1 METFPSARFFA
12 LITRAEECDVFLV
25 LNRRGAREDR
35 LKLWVSLPHEMQ
47 LITGPVVPP
56 THSPR
61 TELDASVTS
70 VYPMTRAQEGIWMA
84 YSAQPQHTLYN
95 LTMKFTLASSDTYSM
110 EKVLAGIQTLTAR
123 HGILRSTF
131 HGNKS
136 VLSRPFVAEWDA
148 QSALPSVRIV
158 AEPKT
163 AIAKMHL
170 QKLLHQAVPLSE
182 EFAVRWLVVELQ
194 GAIEVYVIAHH
205 IALDGTSM
213 SELSGELLCLLD
225 GKAEESKPIGEVFQK
240 AHMMESVFR
249 GSGAFQLAKEFWLS
263 QAGIPRRSSGKVCP
277 RCPSPRTTV
286 RLRDGPSSA
295 KTCQLAQWSARHRTS
310 WFRVALAV
318 VALLTQSHS
327 IAGSSRD
334 QTLTVAFGGR
344 PKGLDRTVGHF
355 ANALPI
361 RVPVSHLIRSSSTI
375 TFDALLRLLSTTV
388 STAKKH
394 ERFSFTDLSQAC
406 LEEGCMPPRAQVAVT
421 LSPKLEREECE
432 LYPVEGPYDLFF
444 CFLEAADS
452 VSLGVIYDPT
462 LFDQKSIAA
471 LKVDFER
478 IVAQAMAETPF
489 DLQPLLGSRIPC
501 LMPPIDT
508 TDAGQV
514 SKRRFHAMFEHQ
526 AARNPAAVAMSCAER
541 DESMTYGE
549 MNERANQM
557 ANALR
562 QLGMGRTHVVLLHL
576 KRGFSTLC
584 WILAVLK
591 AGATYAIADQGHP
604 LERTRSAMAVAEP
617 DLIVDDGM
625 VSKWASSQ
633 GPSRSCARTR
643 ASWTR
648 SRETIWRMCRKT
660 MTWHTLSSLLAAP
673 VCQPKGVEITHSSLS
688 NWITAAH
695 AAGYFPMGPFSRV
708 LQFATFAFD
717 AAVLEW
723 SLALSLGS
731 NLCFANTPQALIGDY
746 LADVIDK
753 NLVTHMHLT
762 PSVLGTLPASRR
774 LQSLEC
780 ISVGGE
786 MVPDNLIERW
796 RTRVTL
802 QNAYGPTEATV
813 VMAHR
818 PQPSSPGDAAPSA
831 ANIGKPHSPTEVF
844 VCNPSFDRLL
854 AVNEVGEVCL
864 AGPQLARGYRNRA
877 DLTSQ
882 RFAVHPQNGKR
893 MYKTGDR
900 GKLLADGTVVL
911 MGRMDR
917 ELKVRGYRIDLDD
930 LERTVVAVMPSIISV
945 SVQSSPSG
953 TDLCVFVSPQTVDGT
968 ELKRLL
974 GLRVPSYMVPR
985 NVYCLPRL
993 PLNTSDKTDHK
1004 VIKLRMEELIRDA
1017 KFPSGATTP
1026 ISTSS
1031 DEDDL
1036 SSLEDSSRSSTL
1048 ADSTM
1053 LQADESV
1060 SHQDLT
1066 NVWIELL
1073 ELKSAPSGKSSF
1085 FDLGGNS
1092 LLAQTLIEKVRG
1104 QLPSGSLSVS
1114 VLDLFTYPCLDD
1126 FIPFVQSR
1134 APAKVTAPRVKGP
1147 RMSRQ
1152 SSTKSLAP
1160 ASQVDTISSLTNIWK
1175 SVLQLDRVA
1184 KDASFFD
1191 AGGNSLLM
1199 TTLHKSIVRSWPGCG
1214 VQLIDLFQ
1222 NATIQSQAEL
1232 IAVPSPVHSTA
1243 PSLKARKKRASATG
1257 KKERVASRES
1267 AGPDESRDIAIVG
1280 IAVEVF
1286 PGGVYVPHRGALKDV
1301 WEFDGARW
1309 GIKAEEAEEMDPQQK
1324 LLMTVAQELWRMRVR
1339 FRLLPDRTRSACS
1352 WEPLPRPGFP
1362 VACCIAFQIS
1372 ELTLFL
1378 GKPDEDAFHHAHRE
1392 ALTPC
1397 LSALTAYHLNLQGPN
1412 VTLHTACSSGM
1423 VAMSLAVDNLRSK
1436 TCDVALAGGVS
1447 VAFPQCVPKTLIAA
1461 GKSTHR
1467 LQSGISHC
1475 ADTPVLA
1482 FWALPTIR
1490 LAIRRH
1496 ASGRRSLCAG
1506 AQADERR
1513 CPRRGRY
1520 LRCGQ
1525 GDGRRLRR
1533 KPGKAGPTVPSPRG
1547 QAQSVKG
1554 AWMDA
1559 GVSAGKLVYA
1569 EWVLDIQVAHVNSA
1583 NVLHRLHGSG
1593 TPIGDALE
1601 LEGLK
1606 MARRELGVEKTPYI
1620 VGSNKGNLG
1629 NCEAAS
1635 GLVSVIK
1642 LVKSIQHGVVPPLQS
1657 FEQPNPVIDP
1667 TLKISFA
1674 KNPVRLSPD
1683 ALLSASSTGLGGVN
1697 AHCVLAFPPAQHKR
1711 KASVEA
1717 TFIKGPVDVS
1727 VEVPSPKASVPDA
1740 TSAGHLVLR
1749 HVRSILGTDEISST
1763 TVLRDAGLDSRG
1775 QMALLH
1781 QLQQAGCHIP
1791 LSAFI
1796 DPSCTVESIVASI
1809 SASLPSYISFLQQ
1822 APTGTTYVLIAPG
1835 GGSCLSYAAL
1845 ARHLPADSTIMALD
1859 HPALHGID
1867 SDCGI
1872 NELATRYVKDMPP
1885 TCRDVVLVGAS
1896 FGGLVATAMLG
1907 PMQEAGIQ
1915 VRAVALIDSPF
1926 PGSTSADVLLTAD
1939 AFVRNVFSAES
1950 RPALSAEEATLDLAA
1965 FAARHGSDIRAL
1977 AGTYEKNVKAMADWL
1992 PSGPHTTSALYVA
2005 AATDE
2010 VDERWKAAYSGMSV
2024 ERVEGSMPVRGLE
2037 TTPPSSLGGSQGCS
2051 PLSRPHN
2058 VLFLL
2063 GLSPA

>member
-1 METFPSARFFA
+1 
-12 LITRAEECDVFLV
+12 
-25 LNRRGAREDR
+25 
-35 LKLWVSLPHEMQ
+35 
-47 LITGPVVPP
+47 
-56 THSPR
+56 
-61 TELDASVTS
+61 
-70 VYPMTRAQEGIWMA
+70 
-84 YSAQPQHTLYN
+84 
-95 LTMKFTLASSDTYSM
+95 
-110 EKVLAGIQTLTAR
+110 
-123 HGILRSTF
+123 
-131 HGNKS
+131 
-136 VLSRPFVAEWDA
+136 
-148 QSALPSVRIV
+148 
-158 AEPKT
+158 
-163 AIAKMHL
+163 
-170 QKLLHQAVPLSE
+170 
-182 EFAVRWLVVELQ
+182 
-194 GAIEVYVIAHH
+194 
-205 IALDGTSM
+205 
-213 SELSGELLCLLD
+213 
-225 GKAEESKPIGEVFQK
+225 
-240 AHMMESVFR
+240 
-249 GSGAFQLAKEFWLS
+249 
-263 QAGIPRRSSGKVCP
+263 
-277 RCPSPRTTV
+277 
-286 RLRDGPSSA
+286 
-295 KTCQLAQWSARHRTS
+295 
-310 WFRVALAV
+310 
-318 VALLTQSHS
+318 
-327 IAGSSRD
+327 
-334 QTLTVAFGGR
+334 
-344 PKGLDRTVGHF
+344 
-355 ANALPI
+355 
-361 RVPVSHLIRSSSTI
+361 TI

-394 ERFSFTDLSQAC
+394 ERFSFMDLSQAC

-489 DLQPLLGSRIPC
+489 DLQPLLGNRIPC
-501 LMPPIDT
+501 LLPPIDT

-514 SKRRFHAMFEHQ
+514 SKRRFHVMFEHQ
-526 AARNPAAVAMSCAER
+526 AARNPAALAMSCAER

-625 VSKWASSQ
+625 GIEVGLFSGTVKILRTDTCTLDAFPKDNLEDVSQ
-633 GPSRSCARTR
+633 DDD
-643 ASWTR
+643 
-648 SRETIWRMCRKT
+648 
-660 MTWHTLSSLLAAP
+660 LAYI
-673 VCQPKGVEITHSSLS
+673 VFTSGSTGQPKGVEITHSSLS

-831 ANIGKPHSPTEVF
+831 ANIGKPHWPTEVF

-1060 SHQDLT
+1060 SHQELT

-1160 ASQVDTISSLTNIWK
+1160 ASQADTISSLTNIWK

-1232 IAVPSPVHSTA
+1232 IAVPSPELIAVPSPVHSTA

-1280 IAVEVF
+1280 IAGRFPGSSSPQELYQLLLDQTEALTHLCPDSPVEVF

-1324 LLMTVAQELWRMRVR
+1324 LLMTVAQEALE
-1339 FRLLPDRTRSACS
+1339 DASAVPPAS
-1352 WEPLPRPGFP
+1352 GPNKIG
-1362 VACCIAFQIS
+1362 
-1372 ELTLFL
+1372 LFV
-1378 GKPDEDAFHHAHRE
+1378 GAAPSTWVPSKPDEDAFHHAHRE

-1447 VAFPQCVPKTLIAA
+1447 VAFPQAGYLTAPTRLFSPSGHCRPFDSRSDGTLPGDAV
-1461 GKSTHR
+1461 
-1467 LQSGISHC
+1467 C
-1475 ADTPVLA
+1475 ALVLKRMSDA
-1482 FWALPTIR
+1482 VR
-1490 LAIRRH
+1490 
-1496 ASGRRSLCAG
+1496 
-1506 AQADERR
+1506 D
-1513 CPRRGRY
+1513 
-1520 LRCGQ
+1520 
-1525 GDGRRLRR
+1525 GDDIYAVVKGMAVGSDG

-1569 EWVLDIQVAHVNSA
+1569 E
-1583 NVLHRLHGSG
+1583 LHGSG

-1717 TFIKGPVDVS
+1717 TSIKGPVDVS

-1791 LSAFI
+1791 CVPSFI
-1796 DPSCTVESIVASI
+1796 
-1809 SASLPSYISFLQQ
+1809 
-1822 APTGTTYVLIAPG
+1822 
-1835 GGSCLSYAAL
+1835 
-1845 ARHLPADSTIMALD
+1845 
-1859 HPALHGID
+1859 
-1867 SDCGI
+1867 
-1872 NELATRYVKDMPP
+1872 
-1885 TCRDVVLVGAS
+1885 
-1896 FGGLVATAMLG
+1896 
-1907 PMQEAGIQ
+1907 
-1915 VRAVALIDSPF
+1915 
-1926 PGSTSADVLLTAD
+1926 
-1939 AFVRNVFSAES
+1939 
-1950 RPALSAEEATLDLAA
+1950 
-1965 FAARHGSDIRAL
+1965 
-1977 AGTYEKNVKAMADWL
+1977 
-1992 PSGPHTTSALYVA
+1992 
-2005 AATDE
+2005 
-2010 VDERWKAAYSGMSV
+2010 
-2024 ERVEGSMPVRGLE
+2024 
-2037 TTPPSSLGGSQGCS
+2037 
-2051 PLSRPHN
+2051 
-2058 VLFLL
+2058 
-2063 GLSPA
+2063 

>member
-1 METFPSARFFA
+1 M
-12 LITRAEECDVFLV
+12 
-25 LNRRGAREDR
+25 
-35 LKLWVSLPHEMQ
+35 K
-47 LITGPVVPP
+47 LITGPVVAPS
-56 THSPR
+56 HFQR

-70 VYPMTRAQEGIWMA
+70 VYPMTRAQEGMWMA

-158 AEPKT
+158 VEPKT
-163 AIAKMHL
+163 VIAKMHL

-213 SELSGELLCLLD
+213 SELSGELLGLLD

-263 QAGIPRRSSGKVCP
+263 QSRNTSSIQWKGVPKVP
-277 RCPSPRTTV
+277 ESQNYREIARWSEFSK
-286 RLRDGPSSA
+286 D
-295 KTCQLAQWSARHRTS
+295 QLAQWSARHRTS

-394 ERFSFTDLSQAC
+394 ERFSFMDLSQAC

-489 DLQPLLGSRIPC
+489 DLQPLLGNRIPC
-501 LMPPIDT
+501 LLPPIDT

-514 SKRRFHAMFEHQ
+514 SKRRFHVMFEHQ
-526 AARNPAAVAMSCAER
+526 AARNPAALAMSCAER

-625 VSKWASSQ
+625 GIEVGLFSGTVKILRTDTCTLDAFPKDNLEDVSQ
-633 GPSRSCARTR
+633 DDD
-643 ASWTR
+643 
-648 SRETIWRMCRKT
+648 
-660 MTWHTLSSLLAAP
+660 LAYI
-673 VCQPKGVEITHSSLS
+673 VFTSGSTGQPKGVEITHSSLS

-831 ANIGKPHSPTEVF
+831 ANIGKPHWPTEVF

-1060 SHQDLT
+1060 SHQELT

-1160 ASQVDTISSLTNIWK
+1160 ASQADTISSLTNIWK

-1232 IAVPSPVHSTA
+1232 IAVPSPELIAVPSPVHSTA

-1280 IAVEVF
+1280 IAGRFPGSSSPQELYQLLLDQTEALTHLCPDSPVEVF

-1324 LLMTVAQELWRMRVR
+1324 LLMTVAQEALE
-1339 FRLLPDRTRSACS
+1339 DASAVPPAS
-1352 WEPLPRPGFP
+1352 GPNKIG
-1362 VACCIAFQIS
+1362 
-1372 ELTLFL
+1372 LFV
-1378 GKPDEDAFHHAHRE
+1378 GAAPSTWVPSKPDEDAFHHAHRE

-1447 VAFPQCVPKTLIAA
+1447 VAFPQAGYLTAPTRLFSPSGHCRPFDSRSDGTLPGDAV
-1461 GKSTHR
+1461 
-1467 LQSGISHC
+1467 C
-1475 ADTPVLA
+1475 ALVLKRMSDA
-1482 FWALPTIR
+1482 VR
-1490 LAIRRH
+1490 
-1496 ASGRRSLCAG
+1496 
-1506 AQADERR
+1506 D
-1513 CPRRGRY
+1513 
-1520 LRCGQ
+1520 
-1525 GDGRRLRR
+1525 GDDIYAVVKGMAVGSDG

-1717 TFIKGPVDVS
+1717 TSIKGPVDVS

-1809 SASLPSYISFLQQ
+1809 SASLASYISFLQQ

-1950 RPALSAEEATLDLAA
+1950 RPALSAEEATLDLAT

-1977 AGTYEKNVKAMADWL
+1977 AGTYEKNVKAMAEWL
-1992 PSGPHTTSALYVA
+1992 PSGPYATSALYVA
-2005 AATDE
+2005 ATAGE
-2010 VDERWKAAYSGMSV
+2010 VDERWEAAFSGMSV
-2024 ERVEGSMPVRGLE
+2024 ERVEGEHAGAWIGDNAVKVAGWIEKM
-2037 TTPPSSLGGSQGCS
+2037 LGAQ
-2051 PLSRPHN
+2051 
-2058 VLFLL
+2058 
-2063 GLSPA
+2063 

>member
-1 METFPSARFFA
+1 
-12 LITRAEECDVFLV
+12 
-25 LNRRGAREDR
+25 
-35 LKLWVSLPHEMQ
+35 MQ

-263 QAGIPRRSSGKVCP
+263 QSRNTSSIEWKGVPKVP
-277 RCPSPRTTV
+277 ESQNYREIARWSEFSK
-286 RLRDGPSSA
+286 D
-295 KTCQLAQWSARHRTS
+295 QLAQWSARHRTS

-625 VSKWASSQ
+625 GIEVGLFSGTVKILRTDTCILDAFPRDNLEDVSQ
-633 GPSRSCARTR
+633 DDD
-643 ASWTR
+643 
-648 SRETIWRMCRKT
+648 
-660 MTWHTLSSLLAAP
+660 LAYI
-673 VCQPKGVEITHSSLS
+673 VFTSGSTGQPKGVEITHSSLS

-1060 SHQDLT
+1060 SHQELT

-1160 ASQVDTISSLTNIWK
+1160 ASQADTISSLTNIWK

-1280 IAVEVF
+1280 IAGRFPGSSSPQELYQLLLDQTEALTHLCPDSPVEVF

-1324 LLMTVAQELWRMRVR
+1324 LLMTVAQEALE
-1339 FRLLPDRTRSACS
+1339 DASAVPPAS
-1352 WEPLPRPGFP
+1352 GPNKIG
-1362 VACCIAFQIS
+1362 
-1372 ELTLFL
+1372 LFV
-1378 GKPDEDAFHHAHRE
+1378 GAAPSTWVPSKPDEDAFHHAHRE

-1447 VAFPQCVPKTLIAA
+1447 VAFPQAGYLTAPTRLFSPSGHCRPFDSRSDGTLPGDAV
-1461 GKSTHR
+1461 
-1467 LQSGISHC
+1467 C
-1475 ADTPVLA
+1475 ALVLKRMSDA
-1482 FWALPTIR
+1482 VR
-1490 LAIRRH
+1490 
-1496 ASGRRSLCAG
+1496 
-1506 AQADERR
+1506 D
-1513 CPRRGRY
+1513 
-1520 LRCGQ
+1520 
-1525 GDGRRLRR
+1525 GDDIYAVVKGMAVGSDG

-1872 NELATRYVKDMPP
+1872 DDLARRYVKDMPP

-1926 PGSTSADVLLTAD
+1926 PGSTPADVLLTAD

-1950 RPALSAEEATLDLAA
+1950 RPALSAEETTLDLAT

-1977 AGTYEKNVKAMADWL
+1977 AGTYEKSVKAMADWL
-1992 PSGPHTTSALYVA
+1992 PSGPHATSALYVA
-2005 AATDE
+2005 AATNE
-2010 VDERWKAAYSGMSV
+2010 VDERWKAAYAGMSV
-2024 ERVEGSMPVRGLE
+2024 ERVEGEHAGAWIGDNASKLAGWIGGLLAAQ
-2037 TTPPSSLGGSQGCS
+2037 SAS
-2051 PLSRPHN
+2051 
-2058 VLFLL
+2058 
-2063 GLSPA
+2063 

>member
-1 METFPSARFFA
+1 
-12 LITRAEECDVFLV
+12 
-25 LNRRGAREDR
+25 
-35 LKLWVSLPHEMQ
+35 MQ

-158 AEPKT
+158 AGPKT

-263 QAGIPRRSSGKVCP
+263 QSRNTSSIQWKGVPKVP
-277 RCPSPRTTV
+277 ESQNYREIARWSEFSK
-286 RLRDGPSSA
+286 D
-295 KTCQLAQWSARHRTS
+295 QLAQWSARHRTS

-318 VALLTQSHS
+318 VALLTESHS
-327 IAGSSRD
+327 IVGSSRD

-444 CFLEAADS
+444 CFLEASDS

-471 LKVDFER
+471 LKVDFDR

-489 DLQPLLGSRIPC
+489 DLQPLLGNRIPY
-501 LMPPIDT
+501 LLPPIDT

-514 SKRRFHAMFEHQ
+514 SKRRFHVMFEHQ
-526 AARNPAAVAMSCAER
+526 AARNPAALAMSCAER

-625 VSKWASSQ
+625 GIEVGLFSGTVKILRTDTCILDAFPRDNLEDVSQ
-633 GPSRSCARTR
+633 DDD
-643 ASWTR
+643 
-648 SRETIWRMCRKT
+648 
-660 MTWHTLSSLLAAP
+660 LAYI
-673 VCQPKGVEITHSSLS
+673 VFTSGSTGQPKGVEITHSSLS

-731 NLCFANTPQALIGDY
+731 NLCFGNTPQALIGDY

-831 ANIGKPHSPTEVF
+831 ANIGHPHSPTEVF

-1243 PSLKARKKRASATG
+1243 PSLNARKKRASATG

-1280 IAVEVF
+1280 IAGRFPGSSSPQELYQLLLDQTEALTHLCPDSPVEVF

-1324 LLMTVAQELWRMRVR
+1324 LLMTVAQEALE
-1339 FRLLPDRTRSACS
+1339 DASAVPPAS
-1352 WEPLPRPGFP
+1352 GPNKIG
-1362 VACCIAFQIS
+1362 
-1372 ELTLFL
+1372 LFV
-1378 GKPDEDAFHHAHRE
+1378 GAAPSTWVPSKPDEDAFHHAHRE

-1447 VAFPQCVPKTLIAA
+1447 VAFPQAGYLTAPTRLFSPSGHCRPFDSRSDGTLPGDAV
-1461 GKSTHR
+1461 
-1467 LQSGISHC
+1467 C
-1475 ADTPVLA
+1475 ALVLKRMSDA
-1482 FWALPTIR
+1482 VR
-1490 LAIRRH
+1490 
-1496 ASGRRSLCAG
+1496 
-1506 AQADERR
+1506 D
-1513 CPRRGRY
+1513 
-1520 LRCGQ
+1520 
-1525 GDGRRLRR
+1525 GDDIYAVVKGMAVGSDG

-1697 AHCVLAFPPAQHKR
+1697 AHCVLAFPPAQYKR

-1717 TFIKGPVDVS
+1717 TSIKGPVDVS

-1749 HVRSILGTDEISST
+1749 HVRSILGTDEISYT

-1859 HPALHGID
+1859 HPALHGIE

-2024 ERVEGSMPVRGLE
+2024 ERVEGEHAGAWIGDNASKLAGWIAGLLAAQ
-2037 TTPPSSLGGSQGCS
+2037 SAS
-2051 PLSRPHN
+2051 
-2058 VLFLL
+2058 
-2063 GLSPA
+2063 

>member
-1 METFPSARFFA
+1 
-12 LITRAEECDVFLV
+12 
-25 LNRRGAREDR
+25 
-35 LKLWVSLPHEMQ
+35 MQ
-47 LITGPVVPP
+47 LITGPVVAPGRP
-56 THSPR
+56 QHTD
-61 TELDASVTS
+61 LDPSVTS

-95 LTMKFTLASSDTYSM
+95 LTMKFTLDASDAYSM

-136 VLSRPFVAEWDA
+136 VLPVPFVAEWD
-148 QSALPSVRIV
+148 SHSSLPSVRFV
-158 AEPKT
+158 SEPKSPL
-163 AIAKMHL
+163 AKMHL
-170 QKLLHQAVPLSE
+170 QKLLHQAVPLSD
-182 EFAVRWLVVELQ
+182 EFAVRWIVVKFQ
-194 GAIEVYVIAHH
+194 GALEVYVIAHH

-213 SELSGELLCLLD
+213 SELSGELLGLLD
-225 GKAEESKPIGEVFQK
+225 GKVEESKSVTESFQK

-249 GSGAFQLAKEFWLS
+249 GSGAFQLAREFWLS
-263 QAGIPRRSSGKVCP
+263 QSRSTSSIQWKGLPKSSGSENYREISRWSEFSK
-277 RCPSPRTTV
+277 
-286 RLRDGPSSA
+286 DE
-295 KTCQLAQWSARHRTS
+295 LAQWSARHRTS

-318 VALLTQSHS
+318 VALLTQAHS
-327 IAGSSRD
+327 IPGSSRD

-361 RVPVSHLIRSSSTI
+361 RVPVTELIRSSSTI

-388 STAKKH
+388 SAAKKH

-444 CFLEAADS
+444 CFLEGADS

-462 LFDQKSIAA
+462 LFDQKSIAS
-471 LKVDFER
+471 LKVDFEQ
-478 IVAQAMAETPF
+478 IVTQAMAETPF
-489 DLQPLLGSRIPC
+489 DLKPLLDSRIPC
-501 LMPPIDT
+501 LLPTVDP
-508 TDAGQV
+508 TDLVEV
-514 SKRRFHAMFEHQ
+514 SKRRFHVMFEHQ
-526 AARNPAAVAMSCAER
+526 AARNPDALAMTCAER
-541 DESMTYGE
+541 EESMTYGE
-549 MNERANQM
+549 MNGRANQM

-562 QLGMGRTHVVLLHL
+562 QLGMGRTNVVLLHL
-576 KRGFSTLC
+576 QRGLSTLC

-604 LERTRSAMAVAEP
+604 LERTRSVMTVAEP
-617 DLIVDDGM
+617 DLVVDDGM
-625 VSKWASSQ
+625 GVDVGFFSGTVKTLRTHTCSLDGFSKDNLNDVSQ
-633 GPSRSCARTR
+633 D
-643 ASWTR
+643 
-648 SRETIWRMCRKT
+648 ED
-660 MTWHTLSSLLAAP
+660 LAYI
-673 VCQPKGVEITHSSLS
+673 VFTSGSTGQPKGVEISHSNLS
-688 NWITAAH
+688 NWIASAH
-695 AAGYFPMGPFSRV
+695 GSGYFAMGPFSRV

-818 PQPSSPGDAAPSA
+818 PQPSSPGEVAPSA
-831 ANIGKPHSPTEVF
+831 ANIGKPHSPMEVF

-854 AVNEVGEVCL
+854 AVNEIGEVCL

-877 DLTSQ
+877 DLTSE

-911 MGRMDR
+911 MGRMDPT
-917 ELKVRGYRIDLDD
+917 LRIDLDD
-930 LERTVVAVMPSIISV
+930 LERTILAVMPSIISV

-953 TDLCVFVSPQTVDGT
+953 NDLCVFVSPQTVDGT

-974 GLRVPSYMVPR
+974 ALRVPSYMVPR
-985 NVYCLPRL
+985 NVYCLQRL

-1004 VIKLRMEELIRDA
+1004 VIKLRMDELIRDA
-1017 KFPSGATTP
+1017 KFPSGGSTP

-1036 SSLEDSSRSSTL
+1036 SSIEDSSRSSTL
-1048 ADSTM
+1048 ADSTL
-1053 LQADESV
+1053 LQADESM
-1060 SHQDLT
+1060 SHQELT
-1066 NVWIELL
+1066 NIWIELL

-1092 LLAQTLIEKVRG
+1092 LLAQTLIERVRG
-1104 QLPSGSLSVS
+1104 QLPTGSLTVS
-1114 VLDLFTYPCLDD
+1114 VLDLFTYPSLED

-1134 APAKVTAPRVKGP
+1134 APPKIASPVVKGT
-1147 RMSRQ
+1147 RISRQ
-1152 SSTKSLAP
+1152 SSTKSLTVAND
-1160 ASQVDTISSLTNIWK
+1160 VDTISSLTNIWK
-1175 SVLQLDRVA
+1175 SVLQLDRV
-1184 KDASFFD
+1184 KEDASFFD

-1199 TTLHKSIVRSWPGCG
+1199 TTLHQSILQSWPGCG
-1214 VQLIDLFQ
+1214 VQLIHLFQ
-1222 NATIQSQAEL
+1222 NATIRSQAQL
-1232 IAVPSPVHSTA
+1232 ITVPSPASRSA
-1243 PSLKARKKRASATG
+1243 PSLKARKKKASVTG
-1257 KKERVASRES
+1257 KKERAARKDSTSPE
-1267 AGPDESRDIAIVG
+1267 ESRDIAIVG
-1280 IAVEVF
+1280 IAGRFPGSSSPQELYQLLLDQTEGLTHLCPDSPIEVF

-1309 GIKAEEAEEMDPQQK
+1309 DIKAEEAEEMDPQQK
-1324 LLMTVAQELWRMRVR
+1324 LLMTVAQEALE
-1339 FRLLPDRTRSACS
+1339 DASAVPPAS
-1352 WEPLPRPGFP
+1352 GPNKIG
-1362 VACCIAFQIS
+1362 
-1372 ELTLFL
+1372 LFV
-1378 GKPDEDAFHHAHRE
+1378 GAAPSTWVPSKPDEDAFHHAHRE

-1412 VTLHTACSSGM
+1412 VTLHTACSSGL

-1436 TCDVALAGGVS
+1436 TCDVAVAGGVS
-1447 VAFPQCVPKTLIAA
+1447 VAFPQAGYITAPARLFSPSGHCRPFDSRSDGTLPGDAVCA
-1461 GKSTHR
+1461 LVLKR
-1467 LQSGISHC
+1467 L
-1475 ADTPVLA
+1475 
-1482 FWALPTIR
+1482 
-1490 LAIRRH
+1490 
-1496 ASGRRSLCAG
+1496 
-1506 AQADERR
+1506 
-1513 CPRRGRY
+1513 
-1520 LRCGQ
+1520 
-1525 GDGRRLRR
+1525 GDAVRDGDDIYAVVKGMAVGSDG
-1533 KPGKAGPTVPSPRG
+1533 KPGKAGPVVPSPRG
-1547 QAQSVKG
+1547 QAQSVKD
-1554 AWMDA
+1554 AWTDA

-1569 EWVLDIQVAHVNSA
+1569 E
-1583 NVLHRLHGSG
+1583 LHGSG

-1606 MARRELGVEKTPYI
+1606 MARRELGVEQMPYI

-1642 LVKSIQHGVVPPLQS
+1642 LVKSIQHGVIPPLQS

-1674 KNPVRLSPD
+1674 KNPVQLSPD
-1683 ALLSASSTGLGGVN
+1683 ALLSASSIGLGGVN
-1697 AHCVLAFPPAQHKR
+1697 AHCVLAFPPAQHTR
-1711 KASVEA
+1711 KASVEVMP
-1717 TFIKGPVDVS
+1717 I
-1727 VEVPSPKASVPDA
+1727 KASVDVLLEVPGPKTRLPEVA
-1740 TSAGHLVLR
+1740 SAGHLVLR
-1749 HVRSILGTDEISST
+1749 HVRTILGTDEIDST

-1781 QLQQAGCHIP
+1781 QLQQGGCHIP

-1796 DPSCTVESIVASI
+1796 DPACTVETIVASI
-1809 SASLPSYISFLQQ
+1809 SASLPSYVSFLQQ

-1845 ARHLPADSTIMALD
+1845 ARHLPADSTIIALD
-1859 HPALHGID
+1859 HPAFHGID

-1872 NELATRYVKDMPP
+1872 NELAGRYVKDMPP

-1926 PGSTSADVLLTAD
+1926 PGSTPADVLLTAG
-1939 AFVRNVFSAES
+1939 AFLRNVFAPET
-1950 RPALSAEEATLDLAA
+1950 RPALSAEEDTLDLVT
-1965 FAARHGSDIRAL
+1965 FAARHGIDLRAL
-1977 AGTYEKNVKAMADWL
+1977 AGTYDKNVKAMADWL
-1992 PSGPHTTSALYVA
+1992 PSGSHATPALYVA
-2005 AATDE
+2005 AAADE
-2010 VDERWKAAYSGMSV
+2010 VDERWQAVYAGMSI
-2024 ERVEGSMPVRGLE
+2024 ERVEGEHASAWIGDNAAKVAGWIE
-2037 TTPPSSLGGSQGCS
+2037 KI
-2051 PLSRPHN
+2051 LSAH
-2058 VLFLL
+2058 
-2063 GLSPA
+2063 

>member
-1 METFPSARFFA
+1 
-12 LITRAEECDVFLV
+12 
-25 LNRRGAREDR
+25 
-35 LKLWVSLPHEMQ
+35 MQ

-263 QAGIPRRSSGKVCP
+263 QSRNTSSIQWKGVPKVP
-277 RCPSPRTTV
+277 ESQNYREIARWSEFSK
-286 RLRDGPSSA
+286 D
-295 KTCQLAQWSARHRTS
+295 QLAQWSARHRTS

-625 VSKWASSQ
+625 GIEVGLFSGTVKILRTDTCILDAFPRDNLEDVSQ
-633 GPSRSCARTR
+633 DDD
-643 ASWTR
+643 
-648 SRETIWRMCRKT
+648 
-660 MTWHTLSSLLAAP
+660 LAYI
-673 VCQPKGVEITHSSLS
+673 VFTSGSTGQPKGVEITHSSLS

-1280 IAVEVF
+1280 IAGRFPGSSSPQELYQLLLDQTEALTHLCPDSPVEVF

-1324 LLMTVAQELWRMRVR
+1324 LLMTVAQEALE
-1339 FRLLPDRTRSACS
+1339 DASAVPPAS
-1352 WEPLPRPGFP
+1352 GPNKIG
-1362 VACCIAFQIS
+1362 
-1372 ELTLFL
+1372 LFV
-1378 GKPDEDAFHHAHRE
+1378 GAAPSTWVPSKPDEDAFHHAHRE

-1447 VAFPQCVPKTLIAA
+1447 VAFPQAGYLTAPTRLFSPSGHCRPFDSRSDGTLPGDAV
-1461 GKSTHR
+1461 
-1467 LQSGISHC
+1467 C
-1475 ADTPVLA
+1475 ALVLKRMSDA
-1482 FWALPTIR
+1482 VR
-1490 LAIRRH
+1490 
-1496 ASGRRSLCAG
+1496 
-1506 AQADERR
+1506 D
-1513 CPRRGRY
+1513 
-1520 LRCGQ
+1520 
-1525 GDGRRLRR
+1525 GDDIYAVVKGMAVGSDG

-2024 ERVEGSMPVRGLE
+2024 ERVEGEHAGAWIGDNASKLAGWIAGLLAAQ
-2037 TTPPSSLGGSQGCS
+2037 SAS
-2051 PLSRPHN
+2051 
-2058 VLFLL
+2058 
-2063 GLSPA
+2063 